1 MLPEKNEQGGRRG
14 KTFLKWG
21 AVFSAVL
28 LVFVILGGVK
38 YFQIRAAMAGHMSF
52 SMPPESVTTVV
63 VVARSWPGVLTAVGS
78 LKPVAGLVLRADL
91 PGNVEAI
98 GFESGARVKKGD
110 LLVQQDVSEELAQLR
125 AAEAKQRLAEL
136 NLARFQGLLAK
147 RVSSQSDYDQS
158 SAQFLEAK
166 AKCEEIKAVIEK
178 KTIRVP
184 FDGLAGIR
192 MVPVATPASCP
203 SRSAAFPALSLPA
216 LPPPGRGPGPIS
228 VSKSPGFCLPLLL
241 DFC

>member
-1 MLPEKNEQGGRRG
+1 IAQAE
-14 KTFLKWG
+14 
-21 AVFSAVL
+21 A
-28 LVFVILGGVK
+28 
-38 YFQIRAAMAGHMSF
+38 
-52 SMPPESVTTVV
+52 ESGE
-63 VVARSWPGVLTAVGS
+63 RQAVG
-78 LKPVAGLVLRADL
+78 VD
-91 PGNVEAI
+91 
-98 GFESGARVKKGD
+98 
-110 LLVQQDVSEELAQLR
+110 
-125 AAEAKQRLAEL
+125 
-136 NLARFQGLLAK
+136 LARFQGLLAK